1 MAPLITARRQS
12 CARGTRRPGRG
23 TAAAAGRG
31 DGTGRA
37 GGAPHSQRPMAQ
49 PPPRLSPVAGP
60 PRPQAVG
67 PQRAVPPLAAR
78 GRHCS
83 ERPRGLPAPPPRA
96 LPAARRSVAPAQARP
111 SGGCGPPAGPGRGW
125 GRGPGGSGP
134 RGPRGGGAGAG
145 ARPNQSAAVSRGP
158 FRAPLRPVRRR
169 AAGGRPRGSAGGR
182 ERAGSGERR
191 CARRDGQRGA
201 P

>member
-1 MAPLITARRQS
+1 MPTKLRSRDPAAWARHGSCSRVRGWHGTSRWRPAFPASHGAAPAAPLSRS
-12 CARGTRRPGRG
+12 RP
-23 TAAAAGRG
+23 ASPAGRG
-31 DGTGRA
+31 AAARCSA
-37 GGAPHSQRPMAQ
+37 SRRQGAPLFRAAARPS
-49 PPPRLSPVAGP
+49 R
-60 PRPQAVG
+60 
-67 PQRAVPPLAAR
+67 PPL
-78 GRHCS
+78 
-83 ERPRGLPAPPPRA
+83 PA

-145 ARPNQSAAVSRGP
+145 ARPNQRAAVSRGP